1 MKNRIKALR
10 AQITE
15 SILELG
21 HSPISVSYAD
31 MDDDSI
37 HHVLDDVVIIVREAI
52 NNAFIDELN
61 S

>member
-1 MKNRIKALR
+1 MKDRIKALR
-10 AQITE
+10 SQITE

-31 MDDDSI
+31 MDDDSLK
-37 HHVLDDVVIIVREAI
+37 HALDDAVIVAREAI
-52 NNAFIDELN
+52 NNAFVEELN